1 MKEYS
6 RIGEKPARTNWRQ
19 TIAAYTEP
27 RVLQVLALGFS
38 SGLPLLLTYSTLSA
52 WLATA
57 GVKRPAIGAFALV
70 GTPYAFKFLWAP
82 LMDRVPPPLPL
93 GRRRGWGITIQI
105 PLIGAILG
113 LGLCD
118 PKHNLPLMA
127 ALALLVAFLS
137 ASQDI
142 VIDAWRVESMMGD
155 RQAPGAAM
163 IGAGYRVGM
172 LVSGAGG
179 LLIAA
184 RAGWFAAYAT
194 MAALLGVGFLVFLL
208 GPEPKGAPAQRI
220 ETTHPVQTTE
230 EAPSRKSMT
239 AAGVLMVIAGVF
251 SLGVPGPGPI
261 GLGLPVTVLA
271 FVAAYGGFAG
281 KRRLALWC
289 AQVVAWVTFIAGVWV
304 FFDELMSGKVNIW
317 AMMISLVVVGGVA
330 CVLALAASAKL
341 VSSETRQVLSTAV
354 IGPFRDFMRR
364 PLWPVILIAIFGYKL
379 GEAMAGVMS
388 TPLYI
393 SLGFSLPEI
402 AAASK
407 IFGFF
412 SIVAGALLGGV
423 VTTRYGIRRSLILC
437 GILQAAGNLF
447 FVLQAVGGH
456 RIGYLALCVTAENI
470 TGGMA
475 MTALVTYLSS
485 LCSPAFTATQY
496 ALLSSLT
503 LLGRTV
509 VASSGGFLSEK
520 TGWPWFFLLTSV
532 ISLPAIALF
541 LWIGPRNEFRKT

>member
-1 MKEYS
+1 M
-6 RIGEKPARTNWRQ
+6 
-19 TIAAYTEP
+19 
-27 RVLQVLALGFS
+27 LQVLALGFC
-38 SGLPLLLTYSTLSA
+38 SGLPFLLTYSTLSA
-52 WLATA
+52 WLATG
-57 GVKRPAIGAFALV
+57 GVRRAAIGTFALV

-105 PLIGAILG
+105 LLIGAILA
-113 LGLCD
+113 LGLCN

-127 ALALLVAFLS
+127 ALAVLVASLS

-142 VIDAWRVESMMGD
+142 VIDAWRVESLNRD
-155 RQAPGAAM
+155 QQPHGAAM
-163 IGAGYRVGM
+163 IQAGYRIGM

-184 RAGWFAAYAT
+184 YAGWFAAYAT
-194 MAALLGVGFLVFLL
+194 MAALLGVGLMVFLL
-208 GPEPKGAPAQRI
+208 SPEPKVSAQI
-220 ETTHPVQTTE
+220 
-230 EAPSRKSMT
+230 AN
-239 AAGVLMVIAGVF
+239 AAGSGWHAIRH
-251 SLGVPGPGPI
+251 
-261 GLGLPVTVLA
+261 A
-271 FVAAYGGFAG
+271 FA
-281 KRRLALWC
+281 
-289 AQVVAWVTFIAGVWV
+289 
-304 FFDELMSGKVNIW
+304 
-317 AMMISLVVVGGVA
+317 
-330 CVLALAASAKL
+330 
-341 VSSETRQVLSTAV
+341 TAV

-364 PLWPVILIAIFGYKL
+364 PLWPVILISIFGYKL

-407 IFGFF
+407 VFGFF

-437 GILQAAGNLF
+437 GILQSAGNLF

-470 TGGMA
+470 TGAMA
-475 MTALVTYLSS
+475 GTALVTYLSS

-496 ALLSSLT
+496 ALLAALASV
-503 LLGRTV
+503 GRTV
-509 VASSGGFLSEK
+509 VASSGGILSEK
-520 TGWPWFFLLTSV
+520 IGWVWFFLLTSV
-532 ISLPAIALF
+532 VALPTILLF
-541 LWIGPRNEFRKT
+541 IWIGPRDDFSNNQRNSGLKATDGRPEDSAPA